1 MNPAIKKPLLAGILA
16 LGLGVAFGIFLGI
29 ERVHITLLMSVGFGV
44 AAGIFSYL
52 LLKITKSS
60 N

>member
-1 MNPAIKKPLLAGILA
+1 MNPVIKKTLLAGALA
-16 LGLGVAFGIFLGI
+16 FGFGVAFGIFLGI
-29 ERVHITLLMSVGFGV
+29 ERVHVTLLMSVGFGV

-52 LLKITKSS
+52 LLKIIKRS